1 MEHYLTKICKY
12 RYLAF
17 SYFFSK
23 SNKIIREL
31 EKNIWQSIALN
42 RVNIVSISKHYRY
55 FSNQYDIIRR
65 RHACSIATKK
75 SRSFLRCSSLI
86 KHQVDRYISSI
97 YSFIL
102 RATINPPSSSTPTQ
116 MLMSAASP
124 HVYSMCASLMADRPN
139 FPWNGCQCQYGGERG
154 GHGYC
159 PTNSPLRNTNCRYGE
174 AIIGFAFLLVVKSS
188 GYIFICYFFLHL
200 INAF

>member
-1 MEHYLTKICKY
+1 M
-12 RYLAF
+12 
-17 SYFFSK
+17 
-23 SNKIIREL
+23 
-31 EKNIWQSIALN
+31 
-42 RVNIVSISKHYRY
+42 NIVSISKHYRY

-65 RHACSIATKK
+65 RHACPIAKNKVGLCTMFITYQRPSRQIYFINLFFHLTSYDK
-75 SRSFLRCSSLI
+75 S
-86 KHQVDRYISSI
+86 
-97 YSFIL
+97 
-102 RATINPPSSSTPTQ
+102 TIVINVNTDV
-116 MLMSAASP
+116 LMSAASP